1 MAKLCAKSLGHGM
14 SMSMCMNTYIMEK
27 HYPKK
32 KWRKKILEACITN
45 QRLQKIK
52 EKKEVDTYLYLQKI

>member
-14 SMSMCMNTYIMEK
+14 SMSMSMNTYIMEK

-32 KWRKKILEACITN
+32 KWRKKNIGSMYNESTITKN
-45 QRLQKIK
+45 
-52 EKKEVDTYLYLQKI
+52 